1 MMRRREFIT
10 LLGGAT
16 AWPIAALAQR
26 PTIPVIGF
34 LNSEAPKDYVPQMA
48 TFRRGLSEMGYV
60 EGRNVAIEFRW
71 AEQRNEQLS
80 SLAADLV
87 SRQVAVIAAP
97 TTPAVLAAKLATAT
111 IPIVFYTGGD
121 PIVAGLVASLNR
133 PGGNLTGVV
142 NLNVE
147 LAPKRLELLHEVVP
161 TATVVAVL
169 INPTSPILAEATT
182 RDLQKA
188 ARALGLQL
196 HVLNAST
203 ESEIEAAFAALAQL
217 QAGALLIG
225 TDPMFVSRSEQLAKL
240 TVRYGVPAI
249 FQYRAFAAAGGLMSY
264 GGSITDAIRLVG
276 VYTGRILKGERPADL
291 PVQQSTKVEL
301 NINLK
306 TAKALG
312 ITMPLPLIGRAD
324 EVIE

>member
-1 MMRRREFIT
+1 
-10 LLGGAT
+10 
-16 AWPIAALAQR
+16 
-26 PTIPVIGF
+26 
-34 LNSEAPKDYVPQMA
+34 
-48 TFRRGLSEMGYV
+48 
-60 EGRNVAIEFRW
+60 
-71 AEQRNEQLS
+71 
-80 SLAADLV
+80 
-87 SRQVAVIAAP
+87 
-97 TTPAVLAAKLATAT
+97 AAKLATAT

-188 ARALGLQL
+188 ARAAGLQL
-196 HVLNAST
+196 HVLNASP

-249 FQYRAFAAAGGLMSY
+249 FQYRAF
-264 GGSITDAIRLVG
+264 T
-276 VYTGRILKGERPADL
+276 
-291 PVQQSTKVEL
+291 
-301 NINLK
+301 
-306 TAKALG
+306 
-312 ITMPLPLIGRAD
+312 
-324 EVIE
+324 